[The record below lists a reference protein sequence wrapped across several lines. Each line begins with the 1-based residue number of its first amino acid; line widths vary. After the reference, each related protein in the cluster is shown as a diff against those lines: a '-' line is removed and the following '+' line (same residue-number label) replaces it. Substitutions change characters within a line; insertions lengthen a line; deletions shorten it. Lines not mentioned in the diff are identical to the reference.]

1 MLQRFT
7 ERARQ
12 VMALANQEAQHF
24 HNEYLGPEHLL
35 LGILKEGNGIAASAL
50 RELNVDLDRL
60 CEETEQ
66 RIKPGAGSAPVAK
79 LPHTPEF
86 KRVLDHAI
94 EQARKMH
101 HNYVGTEHLLLGLLL
116 EPGCMAAEVLASF
129 HVDLARAQGEM
140 TNLLSPEAA
149 EPTDTSSQLIRRA
162 VECLLRAK
170 EVAIAEGNAARAAEV
185 HEQALHVGAILT
197 RKPQE

>member
-7 ERARQ
+7 ERARK
-12 VMALANQEAQHF
+12 VMGFANQQAQHS
-24 HNEYLGPEHLL
+24 HHEYIGPEHLL
-35 LGILKEGNGIAASAL
+35 LGIVEEGNGIAASIL
-50 RELNVDLDRL
+50 KELDVDLTLLRK
-60 CEETEQ
+60 EIEQ
-66 RIKPGAGSAPVAK
+66 LTPPGADSAVIAK
-79 LPHTPEF
+79 LPQTPQL
-86 KRVLDHAI
+86 KKVLDHAV

-116 EPGCMAAEVLASF
+116 EPDTIAAQALAHF
-129 HVDLARAQGEM
+129 NVDLARAEREM

-170 EVAIAEGNAARAAEV
+170 EVAVAEGNAARAAELQ
-185 HEQALHVGAILT
+185 EQALSVGAILT
-197 RKPQE
+197 RKPQA